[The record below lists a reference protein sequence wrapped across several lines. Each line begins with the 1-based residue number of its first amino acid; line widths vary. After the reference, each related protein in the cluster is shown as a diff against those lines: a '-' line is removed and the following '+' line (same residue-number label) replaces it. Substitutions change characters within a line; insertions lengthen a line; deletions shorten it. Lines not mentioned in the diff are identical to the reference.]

1 MKLEIPPVVFK
12 IIWPILYFLLF
23 LSILCLYLEPKTKT
37 RTIQI
42 WLFWFS
48 IFFNLLWIFLYFYLE
63 KKFLAFLD
71 LCIMIVLLSI
81 LLYYSIPNKSSSKKM
96 KFIFSVFILYFI
108 WLCIAFY
115 LSILKWKDR

>member
-1 MKLEIPPVVFK
+1 MKIKFPPIIFK

-23 LSILCLYLEPKTKT
+23 LSILCLYLEPKTKI

-42 WLFWFS
+42 WFFWFS
-48 IFFNLLWIFLYFYLE
+48 IFFNVLWIFLYFYL
-63 KKFLAFLD
+63 KKEFFAFLD
-71 LCIMIVLLSI
+71 LCIMIIVLLF

-96 KFIFSVFILYFI
+96 KFIFSVFLIYFI

-115 LSILKWKDR
+115 LSVLTWKDK